1 MQWKQLKHFNI
12 SIYKFKNVLL
22 KNELKSYFQRNSLLF
37 VLIRKGKRSPCLS
50 ILRVLLKTSQ
60 QWIILLLKYEKG
72 LTCVNYKGILFKD
85 TSYFTKI
92 TPSVAEHRVSPFT
105 QNGNTLDTL
114 DCKHIYTNIN
124 AFSSWNSGF
133 SCQICSMICYLLPQC
148 FIVQILST
156 VFKLQLKT
164 TYKQHFRI

>member
-1 MQWKQLKHFNI
+1 MQWKQLELFNI
-12 SIYKFKNVLL
+12 SIYKFKHFLL
-22 KNELKSYFQRNSLLF
+22 KNELKSYFHRNSLLS
-37 VLIRKGKRSPCLS
+37 VLIRTDKSSPCLS

-60 QWIILLLKYEKG
+60 QWILLKYEKG
-72 LTCVNYKGILFKD
+72 STCVNYKGILFKD

-92 TPSVAEHRVSPFT
+92 TPSVTEHRVSPFT

-133 SCQICSMICYLLPQC
+133 SCQICSMICDLLPQC